1 MTRGRFLS
9 DETRIYPSVPI
20 TVEAGDIVDWPDGLP
35 DGLWEDAGN
44 APVTRHP
51 DNADQDQPVSEA
63 PTPASVPPAD
73 VPPPDETPAVAPAA
87 E

>member
-20 TVEAGDIVDWPDGLP
+20 TVESGDIVDWSDGLP

-44 APVTRHP
+44 APVTRRP
-51 DNADQDQPVSEA
+51 DNAEPVETA
-63 PTPASVPPAD
+63 DEEPPEPPVPPAD
-73 VPPPDETPAVAPAA
+73 VPPPDETPAAAPAA